1 MQRLRNQDTR
11 FSSDPAYVFA
21 AAAYLEKKQLQR
33 NVNISFQRGKEV
45 KSDGAPS
52 TYHLE
57 DGFSVFDSIS
67 NTPKYWKT
75 AKFEMLAK
83 LDNLGPF
90 HLFFTLSCAD
100 QRWDENFSAI
110 LRKLGFKVVYET
122 NSEGIEKTYIQD
134 KDSDDLIEM
143 TEYLN
148 SHVDASTHEL
158 VRRNIFIATRNYNHR
173 VKSFIKDVVMDKN
186 NPMCAKYWSTKVEF
200 QG

>member
-1 MQRLRNQDTR
+1 M
-11 FSSDPAYVFA
+11 
-21 AAAYLEKKQLQR
+21 
-33 NVNISFQRGKEV
+33 
-45 KSDGAPS
+45 
-52 TYHLE
+52 
-57 DGFSVFDSIS
+57 
-67 NTPKYWKT
+67 
-75 AKFEMLAK
+75 
-83 LDNLGPF
+83 
-90 HLFFTLSCAD
+90 
-100 QRWDENFSAI
+100 
-110 LRKLGFKVVYET
+110 RKLGFKVVYET

-200 QG
+200 QGRGAGHNHGTIWVDIDKVELSFIGRDEKWIRIDNMLEGLHGYLDMNIYYSDDEFRKQAEQYSPF